1 MAAPLEHQIETTWIN
16 SWVEDGLYVL
26 RINAKVREQMLQ
38 SNIFLP
44 DINHV
49 LKTGSVIVSDMAE
62 NRGLWDV
69 RGRTVDDELICL
81 TVSVSSN
88 EFDVE
93 LLEIAKLQKARKRV
107 AK

>member
-1 MAAPLEHQIETTWIN
+1 MASPLEHQIETTWIN

-26 RINAKVREQMLQ
+26 HINETIKAQMLQ
-38 SNIFLP
+38 ANVFLP

-49 LKTGSVIVSDMAE
+49 LKTGSVVVSDMID

-69 RGRTVDDELICL
+69 RGKTVDDELICL
-81 TVSVSSN
+81 TISVNSN

-93 LLEIAKLQKARKRV
+93 LLEIVKLHKAKKRV
-107 AK
+107 VK